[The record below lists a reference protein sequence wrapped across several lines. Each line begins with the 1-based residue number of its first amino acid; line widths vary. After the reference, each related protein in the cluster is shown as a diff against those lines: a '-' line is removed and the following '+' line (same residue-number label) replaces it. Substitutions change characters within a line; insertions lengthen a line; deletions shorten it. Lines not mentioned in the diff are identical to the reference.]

1 MVILE
6 LEVIVTLYIQWQIQ
20 VFPNGV
26 CVWGGGAKLIIHK

>member
-26 CVWGGGAKLIIHK
+26 CVGGGAKLIIHI